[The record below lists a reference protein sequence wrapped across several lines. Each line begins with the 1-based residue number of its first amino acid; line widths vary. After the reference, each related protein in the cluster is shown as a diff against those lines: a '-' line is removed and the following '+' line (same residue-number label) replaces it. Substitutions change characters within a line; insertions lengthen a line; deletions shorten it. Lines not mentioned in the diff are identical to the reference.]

1 MSEWKKVKL
10 GDLWKESKI
19 ESLNPDSNKRIKVKL
34 NVLGVEKRSAK
45 NDEKGAT
52 KYFIR
57 KSGQFVYGKQNLH
70 KGAFGIIPKELDNFE
85 SSSDIPAFDI
95 IPECNPEWIY
105 YFLKQGSFYKKLEKY
120 SKGTGSKRI
129 HPDKIAHLE
138 IPFPNRKEQDKIIDQ
153 IKSRTKGVRV
163 INLLEVDILAN
174 GDLLVSPR

>member
-105 YFLKQGSFYKKLEKY
+105 YFLKQGSFYKKLEKCTLRNTI
-120 SKGTGSKRI
+120 S
-129 HPDKIAHLE
+129 
-138 IPFPNRKEQDKIIDQ
+138 
-153 IKSRTKGVRV
+153 
-163 INLLEVDILAN
+163 
-174 GDLLVSPR
+174 